1 MSGVATS
8 SSFSVVFPITVPI
21 LLLLP
26 FFEPFLA
33 PLTNISK
40 RMHPGASPE
49 AVKKITILKL
59 AHEFY
64 NGGNFNSNFLKGLYF
79 KHLDS

>member
-1 MSGVATS
+1 MRQNENELLLATDLRELNLMSGVATS

-33 PLTNISK
+33 PLTIIPK
-40 RMHPGASPE
+40 TMRPGASPE
-49 AVKKITILKL
+49 AVKKIT
-59 AHEFY
+59 FQ
-64 NGGNFNSNFLKGLYF
+64 
-79 KHLDS
+79 